1 MPDLEW
7 NKSTWDGRY
16 NWSGRGDE
24 WSAPWGTSEA
34 MFFAS
39 IMPRIAFAFPA
50 ATILEIAPGH
60 GRCTNILLRFVET
73 YVGVDLSETCVNHC
87 RARFANYR
95 NATFHINDGRSL
107 AAVGDATFDF
117 IFSYDSLVHADMDAV
132 GPYIPQII
140 QRLKPD
146 GAAFIHHSNLGAV
159 PGVEFGFRSTN
170 VSASEVGAL
179 IEASGGRV
187 LIQEIFGGNEPGHN
201 SDCFSTFCRSGS
213 RLNAESKLLLSPTL
227 VARENLSARESFVHY
242 MELRG

>member
-39 IMPRIAFAFPA
+39 IMPRIAFGFPA

-60 GRCTNILLRFVET
+60 GRCTNILLRFVDT

-95 NATFHINDGRSL
+95 DATFHINDGRSL

-117 IFSYDSLVHADMDAV
+117 IFSS
-132 GPYIPQII
+132 IPLFMPTWM
-140 QRLKPD
+140 R
-146 GAAFIHHSNLGAV
+146 SAV
-159 PGVEFGFRSTN
+159 PSANHPTAEARRRGLHPSFQPWCSTRRR
-170 VSASEVGAL
+170 VRLSLDQSLGIRGRAL
-179 IEASGGRV
+179 IAASGGRV
-187 LIQEIFGGNEPGHN
+187 LIQEIFGGNDPGHN
-201 SDCFSTFCRSGS
+201 SDCFSTFCRSDS
-213 RLNAESKLLLSPTL
+213 RVNVESKLLLSPTL
-227 VARENLSARESFVHY
+227 VSRENLSARESFVHY